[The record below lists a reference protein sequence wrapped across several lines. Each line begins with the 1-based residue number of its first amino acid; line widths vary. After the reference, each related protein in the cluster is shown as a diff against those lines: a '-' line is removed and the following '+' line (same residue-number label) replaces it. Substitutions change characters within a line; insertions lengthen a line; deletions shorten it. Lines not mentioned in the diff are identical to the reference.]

1 MRMMMRMVR
10 MMMGTKR
17 TMRTMMS
24 TITTMILPQR
34 LMADNGRFSAA
45 IPHTSRTRLDR
56 IFFFF
61 LLHDC
66 PSRREEE
73 VDGADYHFISRLQ
86 FEQDILARFNI
97 IIVIIAINTAS
108 ITSTIIITIVTSIRK
123 FVEHGEYEKA
133 YYGTSLGAIRSVVNS
148 EKICVLNLH
157 PQVG

>member
-1 MRMMMRMVR
+1 
-10 MMMGTKR
+10 MMGTKR
-17 TMRTMMS
+17 TLRTMMS

-45 IPHTSRTRLDR
+45 IPHTSRSRLGR

-61 LLHDC
+61 ISFFHDC